1 MLMRLFE
8 ALSAGL
14 NSTPV
19 VALGAAFTWG
29 ILSIVLSPCHLASIP
44 LIVGFISDRKELSPK
59 KAFLLSLLFS
69 LGILITIAL
78 IGLITGLLGRMLGD
92 IGRSGNYFVG
102 TIFVL
107 VGLVLLEVL
116 PMPSFGSCGSQPA
129 YKEKGYMAA
138 FILGLV
144 FGVSMGPCTFAYM
157 APILAMV
164 FNSGASNMIF
174 GMFLI
179 AAYAV
184 GHCSVIV
191 LAGTSTEM
199 VQRYLN
205 WNEGSKGAVI
215 MKKICGILVVFGG
228 IYLLIG
234 GMKQ

>member
-1 MLMRLFE
+1 MIMRLFE

-14 NSTPV
+14 NSMPM
-19 VALGAAFTWG
+19 VALGAAFIWG

-44 LIVGFISDRKELSPK
+44 LIVGFISDRKELSVK

-78 IGLITGLLGRMLGD
+78 IGLVTGLLGRMLGD
-92 IGRSGNYFVG
+92 IGRFGNYFVG
-102 TIFVL
+102 AIFIL
-107 VGLVLLEVL
+107 VGLVLLEIL
-116 PMPSFGSCGSQPA
+116 PMPSFGSCGRQPA

-144 FGVSMGPCTFAYM
+144 FGVGLGPCTFAYM
-157 APILAMV
+157 APILAIV
-164 FNSGASNMIF
+164 FNSSASNLIF
-174 GMFLI
+174 GMLLI
-179 AAYAV
+179 TAYAI

-191 LAGTSTEM
+191 FAGTSTEM

-205 WNEGSKGAVI
+205 WNESSKGAVI
-215 MKKICGILVVFGG
+215 LKKICGMLVVLGG

-234 GMKQ
+234 GKI